1 MIKLKD
7 ILLENTAPHIL
18 VPRGVEGR
26 LDKLIQAYSTNG
38 SKGTLDLTDMNLT
51 KLPDVLKYVDVGGD
65 FACDNNQLTSLEN
78 APKSVSGGF
87 YCNYNKLTSLIG
99 APQSVGGNFN
109 CDNNQLTS
117 LEGAP
122 ESIGGGFY
130 CHNNQLTSLDNAP
143 KSVSGDFACYNNL
156 VEFTE
161 EQVKEVCNVK
171 GNITV

>member
-7 ILLENTAPHIL
+7 ILLENTAPNLLI
-18 VPRGVEGR
+18 PRRVEGR
-26 LDKLIQAYSTNG
+26 VAKMIQQYIKNG
-38 SKGTLDLTDMNLT
+38 SQGDFSLSKMKLT
-51 KLPDVLKYVDVGGD
+51 KLPDVLKYVDVSGN
-65 FACDNNQLTSLEN
+65 FLCYNNQLTSLEN